1 MIVAGM
7 PLNMMP
13 TSTVET
19 STTGSEPVRI
29 PIEAT
34 AHETNAIVIVRRR
47 PIRSEI
53 EPTMRP
59 PAITAK
65 PIVVKASAARPEFH
79 PASSSSR
86 ATVKLM
92 TRM

>member
-1 MIVAGM
+1 MGDDRRRDAAEHDADQHGRDQHHR
-7 PLNMMP
+7 
-13 TSTVET
+13 ER
-19 STTGSEPVRI
+19 TGEDPD
-29 PIEAT
+29 EAT

-65 PIVVKASAARPEFH
+65 PIVVKASAGARR
-79 PASSSSR
+79 S
-86 ATVKLM
+86 
-92 TRM
+92 TRRRPQVGRRCS